1 MGVGSSTPK
10 AQQSET
16 INWDNIE
23 TDKFSSSMSNFNG
36 LSKDAKTLIASLNIP
51 VITESDISDVNLN
64 NILDKINNKLDKN
77 DQYKFNKLLENV
89 SYDSDNLS
97 ETSPFISSD
106 MYNYLV
112 NSNMS
117 DSDKV
122 KQTGGSKKS
131 KSKTKSKSNT
141 KSKSKSNTKSKSNSK
156 SKKKGGA
163 KSVDDSV
170 DNLVDDSSDTT
181 TTSSASS
188 LSDILDSSD
197 DNEYKKKHLDK
208 NKNKH
213 RKDVKHH
220 KYEKHHKD
228 EKKENVVNDDDDSKA
243 SVSNSELS
251 GGELSYISSS
261 AHTGGEFSDSSNSNS
276 KSNSY
281 SSSSSVQAT
290 VTNENT
296 NVSMSVRTDD
306 INLVSDY

>member
-131 KSKTKSKSNT
+131 KSKSKTKSKSNT
-141 KSKSKSNTKSKSNSK
+141 KSKYNSKSK

-163 KSVDDSV
+163 ESVDNSV

-197 DNEYKKKHLDK
+197 DNKDKKKNLDK

-228 EKKENVVNDDDDSKA
+228 EKKENVVNDDDDDDDSKA

>member
-131 KSKTKSKSNT
+131 KSKTKTKSNT
-141 KSKSKSNTKSKSNSK
+141 KSKSKYNSKSNSK

-163 KSVDDSV
+163 EPVDNSV
-170 DNLVDDSSDTT
+170 DNLVDDSSDTS

-197 DNEYKKKHLDK
+197 DNKDKKKYLDK
-208 NKNKH
+208 NKN
-213 RKDVKHH
+213 KHH

-228 EKKENVVNDDDDSKA
+228 EKKENVVNDDDDDDDDSKA

-281 SSSSSVQAT
+281 SSSSSHSSVQAT